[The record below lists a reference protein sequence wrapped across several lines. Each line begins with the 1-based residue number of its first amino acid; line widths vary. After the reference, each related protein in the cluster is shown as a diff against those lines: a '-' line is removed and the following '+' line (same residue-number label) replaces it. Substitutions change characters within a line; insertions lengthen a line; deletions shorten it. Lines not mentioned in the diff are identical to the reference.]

1 VPPDDPFN
9 TTELR
14 RRVLDAWAASP
25 ARFREDANA
34 EEDYALGGY
43 RDRLVVEL
51 AQNAADAASRAGV
64 PGRLRLTLSDGML
77 TAANT
82 GAPLDANG
90 VEALSTLRASGK
102 RDDTTVGRF
111 GVGFAAT
118 VAVSD
123 APSIASV
130 SGAVRWSREETRD
143 LAAGI
148 PALAGELAA
157 RSGHVPVLRL
167 PFPSEF
173 SPPDGCTTA
182 VTLPLRDTAAV
193 DLVIRLLAETGP
205 ALMLALPALADVAI
219 ETPGGTRRLT
229 AVKDEDVRD
238 GDTVTVTVDGAASRW
253 RVASAGGA
261 LDPALLAD
269 RPTEE
274 RARTSWSVRW
284 AVPLGTGSGAPPPSG
299 QLPSAVGAVVH
310 APTPTDEPLA
320 LPALLLASFPL
331 TPDRRHVAPSP
342 LTDFLVGRAAEAYA
356 RLLPRLTPGP
366 GLLDLV
372 PGPVAHGELDGQ
384 LRRAIL
390 ALLPET
396 PFLPA
401 AEAADEGTGEPARLR
416 PRDALLLEAGLP
428 GLTSFL
434 APVLAGLVAGPA
446 RHPAYR
452 ALGVRRL
459 PLAELTDTVG
469 ALDRPSSW
477 WRELYEALSV
487 ADPAQRAELGAL
499 PVPLADGRLV
509 RGPRGLLLP
518 GTGLEHPDRLAVLG
532 LRIVDPDAAHPLLD
546 RLGAVEATPRS
557 VLADPATRA
566 AVENSLDEEDP
577 EPVADAVLGLVATAG
592 LDPGELPW
600 LSNLALPGDDGDWYP
615 ADELLLP
622 GSALAEVV
630 ADDAP
635 FGVVSEEFAARYG
648 AEALRGAGVLSTFGL
663 LRAEDVDL
671 GEPDLDVDGVD
682 DWADDIRARLQIGN
696 TPPFAPEVLAVRDL
710 DLVDPQ
716 RWPRAL
722 ELLSRPPLREA
733 LTAPAR
739 VLFGDGRYAD
749 VPSYT
754 AWWLRRHL
762 TVAGQRPGG
771 LRAPDSDPLLAGLYD
786 EAVPELAV
794 ALADPEI
801 ARALGVRASLA
812 DVLAEPGGPDDL
824 LRRMADPARAVA
836 RPQLRALW
844 ATLVRASDVT
854 PPDRVRAVRGA
865 EVVVADADDV
875 LVLDAPDLWP
885 LAASR
890 PLVLAPHD
898 QALRLADLLDL
909 PLASEE
915 IPGAVESPGERR
927 PVPEAVAALLPDAPP
942 HYYAHD
948 KLLVDGIAVPWRVRD
963 GEVHAAGPA
972 GLACALAWAVGQWP
986 LRHLLAALLTAPDDA
1001 ARLLADADLDPD

>member
-1 VPPDDPFN
+1 
-9 TTELR
+9 
-14 RRVLDAWAASP
+14 
-25 ARFREDANA
+25 
-34 EEDYALGGY
+34 
-43 RDRLVVEL
+43 
-51 AQNAADAASRAGV
+51 
-64 PGRLRLTLSDGML
+64 
-77 TAANT
+77 
-82 GAPLDANG
+82 
-90 VEALSTLRASGK
+90 
-102 RDDTTVGRF
+102 
-111 GVGFAAT
+111 
-118 VAVSD
+118 
-123 APSIASV
+123 
-130 SGAVRWSREETRD
+130 
-143 LAAGI
+143 
-148 PALAGELAA
+148 
-157 RSGHVPVLRL
+157 
-167 PFPSEF
+167 
-173 SPPDGCTTA
+173 
-182 VTLPLRDTAAV
+182 
-193 DLVIRLLAETGP
+193 
-205 ALMLALPALADVAI
+205 
-219 ETPGGTRRLT
+219 
-229 AVKDEDVRD
+229 
-238 GDTVTVTVDGAASRW
+238 
-253 RVASAGGA
+253 
-261 LDPALLAD
+261 
-269 RPTEE
+269 
-274 RARTSWSVRW
+274 
-284 AVPLGTGSGAPPPSG
+284 
-299 QLPSAVGAVVH
+299 
-310 APTPTDEPLA
+310 
-320 LPALLLASFPL
+320 
-331 TPDRRHVAPSP
+331 
-342 LTDFLVGRAAEAYA
+342 
-356 RLLPRLTPGP
+356 
-366 GLLDLV
+366 
-372 PGPVAHGELDGQ
+372 
-384 LRRAIL
+384 
-390 ALLPET
+390 
-396 PFLPA
+396 
-401 AEAADEGTGEPARLR
+401 
-416 PRDALLLEAGLP
+416 
-428 GLTSFL
+428 
-434 APVLAGLVAGPA
+434 
-446 RHPAYR
+446 
-452 ALGVRRL
+452 
-459 PLAELTDTVG
+459 
-469 ALDRPSSW
+469 
-477 WRELYEALSV
+477 
-487 ADPAQRAELGAL
+487 
-499 PVPLADGRLV
+499 
-509 RGPRGLLLP
+509 
-518 GTGLEHPDRLAVLG
+518 VLG

-682 DWADDIRARLQIGN
+682 DWADDIRARLRIGN

-733 LTAPAR
+733 LTEPAR

-844 ATLVRASDVT
+844 AALVRASDVT

-865 EVVVADADDV
+865 EVIVADADDV

-898 QALRLADLLDL
+898 QGLRLADLLDL

-948 KLLVDGIAVPWRVRD
+948 KLLVDGVAVPWRVRG